1 MSEAIVKFCKAHA
14 VGLVVALFTAGGIYA
29 KVVVDMETLRGDYV
43 KLRNETDELKR
54 MGQEKQITLQR
65 LLTNQEWIIKHLR
78 SGDGR

>member
-1 MSEAIVKFCKAHA
+1 MPEAIVKFCKAHA

-29 KVVVDMETLRGDYV
+29 KVVVDMETLRGDYM
-43 KLRNETDELKR
+43 KLRKETDELKR

-78 SGDGR
+78 SDDGR